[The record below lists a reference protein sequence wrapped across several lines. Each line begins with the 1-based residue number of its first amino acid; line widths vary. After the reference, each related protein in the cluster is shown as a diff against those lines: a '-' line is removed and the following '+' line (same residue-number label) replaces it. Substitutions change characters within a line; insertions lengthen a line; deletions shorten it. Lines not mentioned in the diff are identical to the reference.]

1 MEQATCRATPA
12 TISILVG
19 GPPSTQTTQL
29 ELTMIDLVEGMAV
42 QAPDSSMV
50 TWVAPDSS
58 MVMWVAT
65 KLQKTSHTIK
75 DIRKVL
81 VCC

>member
-12 TISILVG
+12 TISILVA

-42 QAPDSSMV
+42 QSPDSSMV
-50 TWVAPDSS
+50 TWVA
-58 MVMWVAT
+58 T
-65 KLQKTSHTIK
+65 KLQKTYRTIK
-75 DIRKVL
+75 DIL

>member
-50 TWVAPDSS
+50 
-58 MVMWVAT
+58 MWVAT

-75 DIRKVL
+75 DIRIVP